1 MWKKIG
7 KFLAVGV
14 CLTVFA
20 APVFAG
26 EGKINVSVNQK
37 EILLG
42 DAVILTVAVEGIS
55 NPETPELSPIPG
67 FDVKFQGMRQER
79 FSNMT
84 VVVNG
89 RQIRNENSG
98 GGYKF
103 NFELTP
109 KTTGLLTVP
118 EFSIS
123 VNGNEFTAAS
133 FQVNVLAQSEKRKDI
148 FIDVQADETEA
159 YLGEKILV
167 TFKWYFIKN
176 IGSYRINVPWIDGM
190 KNFLVTDPELDKN
203 RVYQRLIINGDK
215 QIAALKFR
223 EFFKGQEYMVI
234 SFQKVLTPMA
244 AGTYTLDSVF
254 LKCDVV
260 TGYKDA
266 GQRSKVNNFFRSDF
280 NKFFGFGRNAVTEP
294 FSVRS
299 DKIILK
305 VKDVPDQDKPAAYSG
320 AVGRFSFNVNVNPVS
335 LKVGEPIT
343 LTMKVAGSGN
353 IEQLKLPHMPDIES
367 FKSYEPES
375 KVNVSRKGGKIRGEK
390 IFEKILIPRC
400 EGDYQI
406 PEVTFAFFNPETGK
420 YQTEK
425 RGPFKIHVVKAEKE
439 DEIQVIAITSE
450 GTENTQKRELK
461 LLKKDIHYIMTDI
474 GGIIRS
480 EKPVYKNIVVWIS
493 VFLMPVLILAGMF
506 VFGKRRERLNT
517 DIAFARSRTAL
528 KNSKGFF
535 KQAELASE
543 KGNARD
549 FYDFLIK
556 GVNTYLAEKL
566 NRQMGSIGIT
576 IVEELKAKGLK
587 EKESSELTALYHHA
601 NEVVF
606 SSAAVKPEKLKKD
619 FRTANEI
626 IFRLERILK

>member
-7 KFLAVGV
+7 KFLVVVVSLIGFAVP
-14 CLTVFA
+14 VFA
-20 APVFAG
+20 A
-26 EGKINVSVNQK
+26 GKINVSISQK

-42 DAVILTVAVEGIS
+42 DSVILTVAVEDIP
-55 NPETPELSPIPG
+55 NPETPGLPQMPG
-67 FDVKFQGMRQER
+67 FDVKFRGMRRETS
-79 FSNMT
+79 SNMT
-84 VVVNG
+84 FIVNG
-89 RQIRNENSG
+89 RQVKNEKTG

-103 NFELTP
+103 NFELIP
-109 KTTGLLTVP
+109 RSTGLLTVP
-118 EFSIS
+118 EFPIS
-123 VNGNEFTAAS
+123 VNGNKFTVAS

-148 FIDVQADETEA
+148 FIDVRVDKTEA

-176 IGSYRINVPWIDGM
+176 IGSYHINVPWIDGM

-203 RVYQRLIINGDK
+203 RAYQRLIINGDQ
-215 QIAALKFR
+215 QIASLKFR
-223 EFFKGQEYMVI
+223 DFFKGQEYMVI
-234 SFQKVLTPMA
+234 SFQKILTPMA

-260 TGYKDA
+260 TGYKGA
-266 GQRSKVNNFFRSDF
+266 RERNLINNFL
-280 NKFFGFGRNAVTEP
+280 GFGRNAVTES
-294 FSVRS
+294 FATRS
-299 DKIILK
+299 NKIILK
-305 VKDVPDQDKPAAYSG
+305 VEDVPDRDKPAAYNG
-320 AVGRFSFNVNVNPVS
+320 AVGKFRFNVNVNPVS

-353 IEQLKLPHMPDIES
+353 IEQLELPHIPDIES

-375 KVNVSRKGGKIRGEK
+375 KVNVSREGGEIRGDK
-390 IFEKILIPRC
+390 IFEKVLIPRAA
-400 EGDYQI
+400 GDYQI
-406 PEVTFAFFNPETGK
+406 PEVTFAFFNPGTGK
-420 YQTEK
+420 YQIEK

-439 DEIQVIAITSE
+439 DEIQVIAITPAGS
-450 GTENTQKRELK
+450 ENTQKRELK

-474 GGIIRS
+474 GGITRS
-480 EKPVYKNIVVWIS
+480 EKPVYKNIAVWIS
-493 VFLMPVLILAGMF
+493 VFLMPVLMLAGMF
-506 VFGKRRERLNT
+506 VFGKRRKRLNT
-517 DIAFARSRTAL
+517 DIAFARNRTAL

-543 KGNARD
+543 KGDSRD

-587 EKESSELTALYHHA
+587 EKESSELTALYHYA